1 MTVSTSLLTG
11 YERLI
16 ASQISLLNSVE
27 RPGF

>member
-11 YERLI
+11 YERLD
-16 ASQISLLNSVE
+16 ASQISLLNSVG